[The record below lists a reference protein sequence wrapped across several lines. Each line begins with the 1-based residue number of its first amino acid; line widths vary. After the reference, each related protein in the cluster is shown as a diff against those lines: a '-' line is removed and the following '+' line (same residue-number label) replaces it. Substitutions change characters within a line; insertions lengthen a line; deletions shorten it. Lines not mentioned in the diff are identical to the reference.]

1 MFKIAVVG
9 RPNVGKSTLFNFLSG
24 KNIALTDP
32 TPGLTRDRKE
42 TIASL
47 FDMRFLLVDTG
58 GYDDLEDI
66 INKKIWEQALI
77 AIEKSDLIIFML
89 DGKAGVSP
97 VDDYLAEVLRKIS
110 KPIILCVNKID
121 TREAKQ
127 NLSLFHSL
135 GFNDVC
141 PISAAHNQ
149 GIADLYEFLK
159 PHYEEYLKTNPEE
172 ELDEKPELSLAFVGK
187 PNAGKST
194 IINNLLNEERVITSN
209 IAGTTRDS
217 IYLDLFYQN
226 KKIKLIDTAGLR
238 RRSNVEAGVE
248 KMANLDSIRTI
259 NFATVVALVISAEEG
274 LTKQDLVLAKHIVE
288 EGRGLIIVVNKIDLI
303 KNKKSFINHISQTI
317 EDNFFQI
324 KQPYVLGISALKDFD
339 VTVIIDAVLDLYEK
353 WQFKINTST
362 LNKWLAGVVDKNQP
376 PTVKAK
382 RLKIKYASQIKSRP
396 VTINIWTNL
405 KEEFPD
411 SYLRYLQNA
420 FYKSFDLWGST
431 IRFNLQKS
439 DNPYADRPRLNRREV
454 QVQENRKKRGRFTK

>member
-42 TIASL
+42 TITSL
-47 FDMRFLLVDTG
+47 FDMNFLLVDTG
-58 GYDDLEDI
+58 GYDDLDDI
-66 INKKIWEQALI
+66 INKKIWEQALL
-77 AIEKSDLIIFML
+77 AIEKSHVIIFML
-89 DGKAGVSP
+89 DGKAGLSP
-97 VDDYLAEVLRKIS
+97 IDSYLAEVLRKIS
-110 KPIILCVNKID
+110 KPVVLCVNKID

-127 NLSLFHSL
+127 NLSLFHEL
-135 GFNDVC
+135 GFNNIC
-141 PISAAHNQ
+141 PISAAHNV
-149 GIADLYEFLK
+149 GIGGLYEVLNI
-159 PHYEEYLKTNPEE
+159 HYREYLKNNPVEVE
-172 ELDEKPELSLAFVGK
+172 NEKPELSLAFVGK

-194 IINNLLNEERVITSN
+194 IVNNLLNEERVITSN

-217 IYLDLFYQN
+217 IYLDLFYDN

-238 RRSNVEAGVE
+238 RRSNVEEGVE
-248 KMANLDSIRTI
+248 KMANMDSIRTI

-274 LTKQDLVLAKHIVE
+274 LTKQDLILAKHIVE
-288 EGRGLIIVVNKIDLI
+288 EGRGLVIVVNKIDLI
-303 KNKKSFINHISQTI
+303 KNKKSFLNHISQTI

-324 KQPYVLGISALKDFD
+324 KHPYVLGISALKDFD
-339 VTVIIDAVLDLYEK
+339 ITIIINTVLELYEK
-353 WQFKINTST
+353 WQFKINTSA
-362 LNKWLAGVVDKNQP
+362 LNRWLISVVEKNQP

-382 RLKIKYASQIKSRP
+382 RLKIKFASQVKTRP
-396 VTINIWTNL
+396 STINIWTNL

-411 SYLRYLQNA
+411 SYLRYLQNE

-439 DNPYADRPRLNRREV
+439 DNPYKDKPRLNKREV
-454 QVQENRKKRGRFTK
+454 KVIENRKKRGRKI